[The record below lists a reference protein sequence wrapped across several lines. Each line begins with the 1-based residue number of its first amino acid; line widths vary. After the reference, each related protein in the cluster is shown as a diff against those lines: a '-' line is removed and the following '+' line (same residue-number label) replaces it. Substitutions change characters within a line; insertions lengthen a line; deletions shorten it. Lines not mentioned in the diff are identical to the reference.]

1 MELGT
6 VYYWRVIPA
15 NICGEGS
22 PTATFAA
29 KTATL
34 LCQEFET
41 EGVIEDITGAG
52 FPVVTSKLEVPTSGT
67 ISDLN
72 VTFLEGEHDIVRDL
86 DVQLISPE
94 GTSVTLFSALLC
106 GTISFDL
113 GFDDESPLAIPC
125 PPVGATYETQDD
137 VGLAKFNGENSAGE
151 WTMRVE
157 VITNGSGGELNDF
170 GLEICSSV
178 ALSGP
183 ELVNNNTLFVPPGE
197 FNWIQTDDLLTI
209 DDESGPS
216 ELVYTIVTAPEFG
229 SLRRGGTLLWAGK
242 TFTQLSI
249 DNLAMYYEHDG
260 ANDNTTDS
268 FTFTVSD
275 PDGGWLGTPTFNIE
289 IDENTIVSVENQE
302 LQNEVLVYPN
312 PADDQLNIHFQNAF
326 NSAVS
331 LVLYNIHGQQVLARK
346 LDASAANA
354 DLQLNT
360 SNLANG
366 LYLLQIEGAEG
377 TIVKKVTIQK

>member
-1 MELGT
+1 
-6 VYYWRVIPA
+6 
-15 NICGEGS
+15 
-22 PTATFAA
+22 
-29 KTATL
+29 L

-41 EGVIEDITGAG
+41 EGVIENITGAG
-52 FPVVTSKLEVPTSGT
+52 FPVVTSKLEVPTGGT

-113 GFDDESPLAIPC
+113 GFDDESPLTIPC
-125 PPVGATYETQDD
+125 PPVGGSYETQDD

-197 FNWIQTDDLLTI
+197 LNWIHTDDLLTV

-216 ELVYTIVTAPEFG
+216 ELVYTLVTAPEFG

-289 IDENTIVSVENQE
+289 IDENTVVSVENQE
-302 LQNEVLVYPN
+302 LQNAVLVYPN

-331 LVLYNIHGQQVLARK
+331 LVLYNIHGQQVLTRK
-346 LDASAANA
+346 LDASTANA